1 MKYTMKYIIIAI
13 LNLFDYCVTVYW
25 TNLYGIEAEIN
36 PLMRGALAEPWVF
49 AVVKLILFPLFLF
62 WMWKKKH
69 DDSAWMALGM
79 FIVVTLM
86 NIRTV
91 FCS

>member
-1 MKYTMKYIIIAI
+1 MKYILIGV
-13 LNLFDYCVTVYW
+13 LNLIDYALTVYW
-25 TNLYGIEAEIN
+25 TGLHGIQTEIN
-36 PLMRGALAEPWVF
+36 PIMRGALSTPWVF
-49 AVVKLILFPLFLF
+49 AVVKLVLFPAMLL

-69 DDSAWMALGM
+69 DDTAWMALGM

-91 FCS
+91 FGL

>member
-1 MKYTMKYIIIAI
+1 MAKYIITYL
-13 LNLFDYCVTVYW
+13 LNLLDYAITVYW
-25 TNLYGIEAEIN
+25 TGIHGIEGEIN
-36 PLMRGALAEPWVF
+36 PLMQWALSEPLVFMMIKVPGAAL
-49 AVVKLILFPLFLF
+49 LFF

-69 DDSAWMALGM
+69 EDSAWMALGM

-91 FCS
+91 FG

>member
-1 MKYTMKYIIIAI
+1 MIKYILIAI
-13 LNLFDYCVTVYW
+13 LNFFDYAITVYW
-25 TNLYGIEAEIN
+25 TGIHGIEAEIN
-36 PLMRGALAEPWVF
+36 SLMQWALADPWKF
-49 AVVKLILFPLFLF
+49 AVIKLILFPAMLY

-79 FIVVTLM
+79 FIVVTLL

-91 FCS
+91 FG

>member
-1 MKYTMKYIIIAI
+1 MIKYFLIGI
-13 LNLFDYCVTVYW
+13 LNLFDYAITVYW
-25 TNLYGIEAEIN
+25 TGIHGIESEIN
-36 PLMRGALAEPWVF
+36 PLMQWALADPWKF
-49 AVVKLILFPLFLF
+49 AVIKLILFPAMLY

-79 FIVVTLM
+79 FIVVTLL

-91 FCS
+91 FG